1 MEYQDYGP
9 VRWKLLIGQ
18 NPGPTERKA
27 VCMLYGMIR
36 TYLPYI
42 LTVCDH
48 PEEITGNDHMICI
61 GTLEGNGELAR
72 LAAERKNAEAEL
84 NRARGKLA
92 NPGFVS
98 KAPQALI
105 DAEREKAEKYARLCE
120 QIEEKMRALGG

>member
-1 MEYQDYGP
+1 
-9 VRWKLLIGQ
+9 
-18 NPGPTERKA
+18 
-27 VCMLYGMIR
+27 MINS
-36 TYLPYI
+36 TLFDVYLAMGE
-42 LTVCDH
+42 LVDR
-48 PEEITGNDHMICI
+48 DK
-61 GTLEGNGELAR
+61 ELAR

-92 NPGFVS
+92 NQGFVS